1 MAIDF
6 PNFYE
11 NLEEASKRLSGTYV
25 LYDGR
30 PYRILTITN
39 HKTDGI
45 FRAYLLPLGDKEID
59 YIPDYDMFSEGSPDQ
74 AKYLDEWM
82 EKNSEAGVLRKHLN
96 SPLFNR
102 FRPYPLGMCNYKGYA
117 LYLERQPMR
126 PRMEQGLVPS
136 GIVES
141 PLSLLKTGNGR
152 LSSGTQVKLNSD
164 AFRDCVLGVH
174 PSAQEC
180 VERLNDSRCGNDA
193 VAFDRYFALVRGPV
207 DMTFLAYKGDVI
219 GLLPDN
225 NLSSV
230 RLSKKFSYAKE
241 VVQELGVFQNVA

>member
-1 MAIDF
+1 MAIEY

-39 HKTDGI
+39 HKPDGI

-59 YIPDYDMFSEGSPDQ
+59 YIPDYDMFTFGSNDQ

-82 EKNSEAGVLRKHLN
+82 EKNPGQALRKHLN
-96 SPLFNR
+96 SPKFNR
-102 FRPYPLGMCNYKGYA
+102 FRPFPLGMCNFKGSA
-117 LYLERQPMR
+117 VYLERQPMR
-126 PRMEQGLVPS
+126 PRMEQGLVLS
-136 GIVES
+136 GVIES
-141 PLSLLKTGNGR
+141 SVSLLNKGGR
-152 LSSGTQVKLNSD
+152 MGSGTQVKLNSD
-164 AFRDCVLGVH
+164 SFRDCVLGKH

-180 VERLNDSRCGNDA
+180 VERLSDPSCGNDSA
-193 VAFDRYFALVRGPV
+193 AFDRYFALVRGPV